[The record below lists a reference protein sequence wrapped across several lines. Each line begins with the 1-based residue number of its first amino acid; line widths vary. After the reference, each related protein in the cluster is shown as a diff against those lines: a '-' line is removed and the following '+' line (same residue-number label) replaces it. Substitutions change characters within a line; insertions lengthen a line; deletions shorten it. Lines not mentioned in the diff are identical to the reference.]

1 MKFEPKIS
9 GTKVTDFEITP
20 IFGSQ
25 FIWLSEAMEVMQRQ
39 EAMDYLLDTYRF
51 TKGEAEKSHDWVAI
65 IDWDTNM
72 KLSIME
78 HYPEYEKELKE
89 YFGENWLKH
98 YIRFNH

>member
-20 IFGSQ
+20 IFESQ
-25 FIWLSEAMEVMQRQ
+25 FVWLSEAMEVIQRQ

-51 TKGEAEKSHDWVAI
+51 TKGCEEKFHDWVAI
-65 IDWDTNM
+65 IDWDTIM
-72 KLSIME
+72 KLSILE

-89 YFGENWLKH
+89 YFGEEWLKH